1 MRSAPTRIARALT
14 GVSAT
19 PDPRGGPC
27 PLVPDN
33 NRFQRV
39 VGTVAYG
46 PPAAGRYRGGRRDPD
61 APARLLAGLF
71 VSFEAAAVVFIV
83 GWFLLTPLIP
93 IVGNEIWP
101 ALRDRSGSSDESAEE
116 SPLEELKARYARGE
130 IDDAEFERRMERLVE
145 VEDGRAGGSA
155 NRTERAVDGTGV
167 TTRRARR
174 SARTGSRVARRGWRS
189 RRS

>member
-1 MRSAPTRIARALT
+1 MDHRLLGGIAAVVAILT
-14 GVSAT
+14 L
-19 PDPRGGPC
+19 
-27 PLVPDN
+27 PL
-33 NRFQRV
+33 
-39 VGTVAYG
+39 G
-46 PPAAGRYRGGRRDPD
+46 
-61 APARLLAGLF
+61 LLAGLF

-155 NRTERAVDGTGV
+155 NRTERELSME
-167 TTRRARR
+167 RE
-174 SARTGSRVARRGWRS
+174 
-189 RRS
+189 